1 MLKVFAEL
9 NDNQLGEAVGDR
21 PHHYPGDDR
30 RWVSGGE
37 QTEND
42 LFILPPRYDPTQME
56 EWQRF
61 RNQTIGDSAMLS
73 AQNKVCSD
81 ETSRMRSDSDAF
93 RITS

>member
-1 MLKVFAEL
+1 MF
-9 NDNQLGEAVGDR
+9 
-21 PHHYPGDDR
+21 
-30 RWVSGGE
+30 
-37 QTEND
+37 
-42 LFILPPRYDPTQME
+42 FFRYDPTQME

-61 RNQTIGDSAMLS
+61 RNQTIGDSAMLNF

>member
-1 MLKVFAEL
+1 LQSSTTTNLVK
-9 NDNQLGEAVGDR
+9 QLGIDPIIIQEMIADG
-21 PHHYPGDDR
+21 
-30 RWVSGGE
+30 
-37 QTEND
+37 
-42 LFILPPRYDPTQME
+42 YDPTQME

>member
-1 MLKVFAEL
+1 MIRNNSFMKKSSTTTNLVK
-9 NDNQLGEAVGDR
+9 QLGIDPIIIQEMIADG
-21 PHHYPGDDR
+21 
-30 RWVSGGE
+30 
-37 QTEND
+37 
-42 LFILPPRYDPTQME
+42 YDPTQME

>member
-1 MLKVFAEL
+1 MVA
-9 NDNQLGEAVGDR
+9 
-21 PHHYPGDDR
+21 
-30 RWVSGGE
+30 SS
-37 QTEND
+37 
-42 LFILPPRYDPTQME
+42 RYDPTQME

-81 ETSRMRSDSDAF
+81 ETGRMRSDSDAF

>member
-1 MLKVFAEL
+1 MGEL
-9 NDNQLGEAVGDR
+9 VGR
-21 PHHYPGDDR
+21 
-30 RWVSGGE
+30 
-37 QTEND
+37 QTQKD
-42 LFILPPRYDPTQME
+42 LMILPPRYDPTQME

>member
-1 MLKVFAEL
+1 MSAHTPKMGARIR
-9 NDNQLGEAVGDR
+9 DDYGQSVGK
-21 PHHYPGDDR
+21 
-30 RWVSGGE
+30 
-37 QTEND
+37 TEKD
-42 LFILPPRYDPTQME
+42 LLILPPRYDPTQME

>member
-1 MLKVFAEL
+1 MGIDPIIIQEMIA
-9 NDNQLGEAVGDR
+9 DGWVGGQR
-21 PHHYPGDDR
+21 
-30 RWVSGGE
+30 
-37 QTEND
+37 END
-42 LFILPPRYDPTQME
+42 LLILPPRYDPTQME